1 MKDALIWLDWAREL
15 QSLAQAGLAYS
26 KDVYDLE
33 RFTRI
38 REISAEIMSHQ
49 TDLPMEKVRDLFCN
63 ETGYQ
68 TPKIDTRAAVIQGD
82 TILLVQERDGLW
94 ALPGGWCDA
103 DQTIGNNTVKET
115 REEAGLEVRPVRLI
129 ALHGAHRNHAVCP
142 YGICKAFVLCEAL
155 GGSFAP
161 NTETIASGYFSL
173 EELPP
178 LAMQKNTP
186 EQIALC
192 FEAAQAPGWETQFD

>member
-1 MKDALIWLDWAREL
+1 MEDAFVWLDWAREL

-38 REISAEIMSHQ
+38 REISAEIMSRQ
-49 TDLPMEKVRDLFCN
+49 TELPLEKIRGLFCN

-68 TPKIDTRAAVIQGD
+68 TQKIDTRAAIIRGD
-82 TILLVQERDGLW
+82 TILLVQERDGTW

-103 DQTIGNNTVKET
+103 DQTIAANTVKET
-115 REEAGLEVRPVRLI
+115 REEAGLDVRPVRLI

-142 YGICKAFVLCEAL
+142 YGICKAFVLCEEL
-155 GGSFAP
+155 GGAFEP

-173 EELPP
+173 DNLPP
-178 LAMQKNTP
+178 LATQKNTP

-192 FEAAQAPGWETQFD
+192 FEAARAANWETQFD

>member
-1 MKDALIWLDWAREL
+1 MEDAFVWLDWAREL

-38 REISAEIMSHQ
+38 REISAEIMSRQ
-49 TDLPMEKVRDLFCN
+49 TELPLEKIRGLFCN

-68 TPKIDTRAAVIQGD
+68 TPKIDTRAAIIRGD
-82 TILLVQERDGLW
+82 TILLVQERDGTW

-103 DQTIGNNTVKET
+103 DQTIAANTVKET
-115 REEAGLEVRPVRLI
+115 REEAGLDVRPVRLI

-142 YGICKAFVLCEAL
+142 YGICKAFVLCEELSGA
-155 GGSFAP
+155 FEP

-173 EELPP
+173 DNLPP
-178 LAMQKNTP
+178 LATQKNTP
-186 EQIALC
+186 E
-192 FEAAQAPGWETQFD
+192 

>member
-1 MKDALIWLDWAREL
+1 MEDAFVWLDWAREL
-15 QSLAQAGLAYS
+15 QPLAQAGLAYS
-26 KDVYDLE
+26 KDMYDLE

-38 REISAEIMSHQ
+38 REISAEIMSRQ
-49 TDLPMEKVRDLFCN
+49 TELPLEKIRGLFCN

-68 TPKIDTRAAVIQGD
+68 TPKIDTRAAIIRGD
-82 TILLVQERDGLW
+82 TILLVQERDGTW

-103 DQTIGNNTVKET
+103 DQTIAANTVKET
-115 REEAGLEVRPVRLI
+115 REEAGLDVRPVRLI

-142 YGICKAFVLCEAL
+142 YGICKAFVLCEEL
-155 GGSFAP
+155 GGAFEP

-173 EELPP
+173 DNLPP
-178 LAMQKNTP
+178 LATQKNTP

-192 FEAAQAPGWETQFD
+192 FEAARAENWETQFD

>member
-1 MKDALIWLDWAREL
+1 MEDTFVWLDWAREL

-38 REISAEIMSHQ
+38 REISAEIMSRQ
-49 TDLPMEKVRDLFCN
+49 TELPLEKIRGLFCN

-68 TPKIDTRAAVIQGD
+68 TPKIDTRAAIIRGD
-82 TILLVQERDGLW
+82 TILLVQERDGTW

-103 DQTIGNNTVKET
+103 DQTIAANTVKET
-115 REEAGLEVRPVRLI
+115 REEAGLDVRPVRLI

-142 YGICKAFVLCEAL
+142 YGICKAFVLCEELSGA
-155 GGSFAP
+155 FEP

-173 EELPP
+173 DNLPP
-178 LAMQKNTP
+178 LATQKNTP

-192 FEAAQAPGWETQFD
+192 FEAARAANWETQFD